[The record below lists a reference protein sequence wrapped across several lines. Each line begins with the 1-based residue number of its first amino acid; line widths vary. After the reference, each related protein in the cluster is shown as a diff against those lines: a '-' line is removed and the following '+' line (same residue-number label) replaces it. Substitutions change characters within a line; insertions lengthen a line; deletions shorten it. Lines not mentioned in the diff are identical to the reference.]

1 MNKIKSLYVISLITL
16 LPSTGY
22 ALDID
27 YDIAGYCH
35 YQAKELGETIESC
48 TEAEREAM
56 GKVSVLPV
64 DSSVMIPCE
73 EEARKGG
80 LRGSYVKLLNCIN
93 KQQGGS
99 DYE

>member
-1 MNKIKSLYVISLITL
+1 M
-16 LPSTGY
+16 LPGTGY
-22 ALDID
+22 SLDID

-35 YQAKELGETIESC
+35 YQAKEQGESIESC
-48 TEAEREAM
+48 NKTEREAM

-64 DSSVMIPCE
+64 DSLIMIACD

-93 KQQGGS
+93 KERG
-99 DYE
+99 Y

>member
-1 MNKIKSLYVISLITL
+1 MM
-16 LPSTGY
+16 LPDTG
-22 ALDID
+22 DSFGVN

-48 TEAEREAM
+48 NRAEREAM

-64 DSSVMIPCE
+64 ESSVMIACE

-93 KQQGGS
+93 ESG
-99 DYE
+99 E